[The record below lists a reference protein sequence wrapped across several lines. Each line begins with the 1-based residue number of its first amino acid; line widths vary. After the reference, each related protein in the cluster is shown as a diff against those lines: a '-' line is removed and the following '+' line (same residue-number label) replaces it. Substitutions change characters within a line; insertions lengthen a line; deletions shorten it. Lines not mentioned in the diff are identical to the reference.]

1 MKLYFNWFNKYII
14 HNKSFRNKLLWIL
27 LISLIISA
35 ISYISPLI
43 SRQIID
49 GLGMGKGISFIN
61 RLGLLLLTIAVLSS
75 TIAFFK
81 IYIENVFIN
90 YLTLN
95 LRLDLFKQLQKLSWK
110 FFEKNKVGE
119 IYFKLLNDSNIICT
133 NGIRLFLNLLLSIV
147 SFTVINVI
155 IFKTNY
161 KISIFINII
170 LVFNTAFYYLFQK
183 KIEGYSRSVQE
194 VGEKTSGVVQV

>member
-14 HNKSFRNKLLWIL
+14 HNKSFRNKLFWIL

-119 IYFKLLNDSNIICT
+119 IYFKLLNDS
-133 NGIRLFLNLLLSIV
+133 
-147 SFTVINVI
+147 
-155 IFKTNY
+155 Y
-161 KISIFINII
+161 
-170 LVFNTAFYYLFQK
+170 
-183 KIEGYSRSVQE
+183 
-194 VGEKTSGVVQV
+194 